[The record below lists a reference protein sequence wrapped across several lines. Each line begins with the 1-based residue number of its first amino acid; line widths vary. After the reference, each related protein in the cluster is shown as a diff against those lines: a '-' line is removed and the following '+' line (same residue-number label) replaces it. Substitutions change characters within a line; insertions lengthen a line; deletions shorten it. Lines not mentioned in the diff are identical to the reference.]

1 MAERTVRSPLPGTF
15 FRRPSPEAEPFVKEG
30 DAVATGDVIGLV
42 EVMKTYYELKAD
54 QDGVADRFLI
64 EDGAP
69 LDAQNLVV
77 VALAHAFATFTI
89 AGRSRRSFSV

>member
-15 FRRPSPEAEPFVKEG
+15 YRRPSPDADAFVSEG
-30 DAVATGDVIGLV
+30 DTVANGDVIGLV

-64 EDGAP
+64 EDAAP
-69 LDAQNLVV
+69 VDAGDDVLV
-77 VALAHAFATFTI
+77 L
-89 AGRSRRSFSV
+89 RD